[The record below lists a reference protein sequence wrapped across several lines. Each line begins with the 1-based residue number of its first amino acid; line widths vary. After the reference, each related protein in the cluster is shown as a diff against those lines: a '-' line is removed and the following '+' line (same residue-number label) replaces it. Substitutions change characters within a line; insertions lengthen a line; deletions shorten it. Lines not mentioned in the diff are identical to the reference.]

1 MRALL
6 VANPA
11 ATTTTLRA
19 REVIARALASDLKIE
34 TAATE
39 GRGHAVEL
47 ARQARA
53 DGVDVVIVL
62 GGDGTV
68 NEAVNGLLADGPIGT
83 GPALAIVPGGST
95 NVFARALGLPAEP
108 VEATGQLLEALR
120 EGRRRRVALGRV
132 DGRWF
137 TFTAG
142 IGLDAAVVER
152 VEAARAAG
160 KLSTPALYLRLA
172 ARQLSGRERTPI
184 TLEQPGQEPVDGLR
198 LAVVANTRPWT
209 YLGRRPIDPYPP
221 AALDAGLAVFGLRS
235 LRPLPVART
244 SAQLLHGRRPP
255 QGRHVVTVGNVRSVT
270 FTAARE
276 VPLQVD
282 GDFVGRSKRFV
293 VESVLA
299 ALPVLT

>member
-11 ATTTTLRA
+11 ATTTTTRA
-19 REVIARALASDLKIE
+19 REVIARALASDLKID
-34 TAATE
+34 TVSTE
-39 GRGHAVEL
+39 GRGHAAEL

-53 DGVDVVIVL
+53 DGVDVVVVL

-68 NEAVNGLLADGPIGT
+68 NEAVNGLLADGPIGA
-83 GPALAIVPGGST
+83 GPALAVVPGGST
-95 NVFARALGLPAEP
+95 NVFARALGLPGEP

-120 EGRRRRVALGRV
+120 EGRRRRVSLGRV

-160 KLSTPALYLRLA
+160 TVSTPALYIRSA
-172 ARQLSGRERTPI
+172 VRELSGRNGVPL
-184 TLEQPGQEPVDGLR
+184 TLEQPGRDPVEGLR

-209 YLGRRPIDPYPP
+209 YLGRRPIDPYPE

-235 LRPLPVART
+235 VRPLPVART
-244 SAQLLHGRRPP
+244 AAQLLSGRRPP
-255 QGRHVVTVGNVRSVT
+255 HGRQVITVGNVSRVT
-270 FTAARE
+270 LTAYSD

-282 GDFVGRSKRFV
+282 GDYVGRSRRFV